1 MGAESPLSGVS
12 ENSLDEYFSSKPPY
26 SPQVLAA
33 LVSELRRM
41 REKWQVEE
49 REGKAKRAKRVAAV
63 KVTSTNED
71 IFGGEGGGK

>member
-1 MGAESPLSGVS
+1 MGTESPLTGVS

-49 REGKAKRAKRVAAV
+49 REGKAKRAKKVAVA
-63 KVTSTNED
+63 KVTSTDED
-71 IFGGEGGGK
+71 IFGSGK